1 MDGHS
6 FSQMDIHSQIFMLF
20 IPEPLHYVVFDNVL
34 ISKTI
39 NYPVKTKFYD
49 KSVMYQIDLTSLVL
63 L

>member
-1 MDGHS
+1 
-6 FSQMDIHSQIFMLF
+6 MDIHFHRWTIYSQMFMLF
-20 IPEPLHYVVFDNVL
+20 IPEPLHYVVFDNIL

-49 KSVMYQIDLTSLVL
+49 KSVMYQVDLTSLVL